1 MNSYFR
7 DYHVVFSEENN
18 NLLKLLSLD
27 ICYKYGKGVCVA
39 KSSPY

>member
-18 NLLKLLSLD
+18 NLLKLLSLE
-27 ICYKYGKGVCVA
+27 ICLGERKILNFHECF
-39 KSSPY
+39 